1 MKVANLVKKSSEK
14 LKIGIIGYG
23 RMGSSLIDGAIRSG
37 SISPDLVLIYDTDA
51 KRSELAKEKS
61 LKTASSI
68 EEIASC
74 DVVIL
79 AVKPKDMPQLL
90 ENLGRVMKASP
101 NFKPLILSI
110 AAGVRLST
118 LRSAL
123 GGYSRI
129 VRAMPNIAASVN
141 ESTSVFVPSN
151 KITEEDL
158 VIVKSILESVGLAFM
173 VRDESLLDVV
183 TGIVGSGPAY
193 FFLLMKIMEEVGI
206 KYGLSRDL
214 IRQMVAQTCKG
225 SGKMAL
231 LSKDS
236 FEQLI
241 NAVASPGGT
250 TEEALKIM
258 NSKGFTEIVSQ
269 AISAAIERSKRMAPS
284 APTPPPHT

>member
-1 MKVANLVKKSSEK
+1 MKGANPVKKSDEK

-37 SISPDLVLIYDTDA
+37 LISPDSVLIYDTDA
-51 KRSELAKEKS
+51 KRSELAREKS
-61 LKTASSI
+61 LKTASSL

-90 ENLGRVMKASP
+90 ENLGTVMRAYP
-101 NFKPLILSI
+101 TFKPLVVSI

-118 LRSAL
+118 LQSAL

-141 ESTSVFVPSN
+141 ESASVFVPSN
-151 KITEEDL
+151 KITDEDL
-158 VIVKSILESVGLAFM
+158 VVVKSILDSVGLAFM

-193 FFLLMKIMEEVGI
+193 FFLLMKIMEEIGI

-214 IRQMVAQTCKG
+214 VRRMVAQTCKG

-231 LSKDS
+231 VSKES

-241 NAVASPGGT
+241 SAVASPGGT

-258 NSKGFTEIVSQ
+258 DSKGLAEIISQ
-269 AISAAIERSKRMAPS
+269 AISAAIEKSRKMASS
-284 APTPPPHT
+284 ASTPAPRT